1 MLQATYQQKLRKQ
14 ALLYFSIAIIIMSA
28 FLLFGLVFYNR
39 SFAELRLREARQEIQ
54 RVYGINV
61 DAYKRELKE
70 RNDLYRQFVAGEASE
85 SDLYYAYYSFNAK
98 QVVKGEL
105 LLFDEEMEIMF
116 ASNPALERGNLRHFL
131 QTVIAGAEERDWGD
145 SGEHIYLHENREHY
159 LILLQPLSKYWRE
172 GYAVYLINGKEIRSL
187 VSQSEAEYVLYD
199 QFRNVFSSSSQTF
212 LRGPLEKMDALLLED
227 RFAYEGEQY
236 QTRRSSLTPALNMI
250 VYRRENV
257 YLDLLVLSVV
267 FVLGMG
273 VLMLLLAGYM
283 ARRLSVKNAISVEL
297 LSSELDRVQANPAHR
312 VQLSTGDEFEEIS
325 HDINRML
332 EQLSEAHQRNLELK
346 DHSLLAERKKL
357 EAQFNPHFLYNTLEV
372 IRSSLHFAPDLAN
385 ELILKLNKILR
396 YSINEQQAEVSLG
409 EDLGYIREYLEICRE
424 RFEYFCYTI
433 ELEEG
438 LERLPVPKLFLLPLI
453 ENSLKYGYPKR
464 QDLEIRVTIRRNMKG
479 TVCLTVFDNARALD
493 KATSRNL
500 NAALERNEGGCHHGL
515 FNTKRRLELVYPA
528 ATLAVVVREE
538 GTAVEMTMEVESGC
552 V

>member
-1 MLQATYQQKLRKQ
+1 MAQSTYQQKLHKQ
-14 ALLYFSIAIIIMSA
+14 ALFYFSIAIIIMSA
-28 FLLFGLVFYNR
+28 FLLFGLAFYNR
-39 SFAELRLREARQEIQ
+39 SFAELRLREASQEIQ
-54 RVYGINV
+54 RIYGINV
-61 DAYKRELKE
+61 DAYKRELQEK
-70 RNDLYRQFVAGEASE
+70 NSLYRQFVAEEAAE
-85 SDLYYAYYSFNAK
+85 ADLYYAYYRFNAK
-98 QVVKGEL
+98 QAVKGEL
-105 LLFDEEMEIMF
+105 FLFDEGMQTVF
-116 ASNPALERGNLRHFL
+116 ASNPALERGNFRHFL
-131 QTVIAGAEERDWGD
+131 KTVIAGGEERDWNG
-145 SGEHIYLHENREHY
+145 SGEYVYLHENGEHY
-159 LILLQPLSKYWRE
+159 LIILQPLSKYWRE

-187 VSQSEAEYVLYD
+187 ISQSEAEYVLYD

-227 RFAYEGEQY
+227 RFAYEGENY

-332 EQLSEAHQRNLELK
+332 EQLSEAHQNNLELR

-372 IRSSLHFAPDLAN
+372 IRSSLHFAPALAN
-385 ELILKLNKILR
+385 DLILKLNKILR
-396 YSINEQQAEVSLG
+396 YSINEQQTEVSLG
-409 EDLGYIREYLEICRE
+409 EDLAYIREYLEILQQ
-424 RFEYFCYTI
+424 RFEHFRYQI

-438 LERLPVPKLFLLPLI
+438 LAELPVPKLFLLPLI
-453 ENSLKYGYPKR
+453 ENSLKYGYPRR
-464 QDLEIRVTIRRNMKG
+464 QDLVIRITISREGERVWMR
-479 TVCLTVFDNARALD
+479 VFDNGQALD
-493 KATSRNL
+493 EARCHQL
-500 NAALERNEGGCHHGL
+500 NRALERNEVSRHHGL
-515 FNTKRRLELVYPA
+515 FNTKRRVELLDA
-528 ATLAVVVREE
+528 SATLAVLVQED
-538 GTAVEMTMEVESGC
+538 GTAVEITMGVRAD